1 MMLQSRFFW
10 KLYFTFAGLVLL
22 TAAGTGFL
30 VHQQSQASLHTDLE
44 LELLDL
50 AHALSP
56 FAEDIYLR
64 GLSAEQGDSPESGD
78 RWSHDFQERVVKIG
92 RDTRTRITL
101 VASDGEVVADSH
113 NDPATMENHGSRP
126 EIVDA
131 LTRPYGVSRR
141 FSETVHDDMLY
152 VALVLREG
160 DQILG
165 TVRVSIPLVEVAV
178 MLRQLRATIG
188 LAAALGM
195 LLAMGV
201 GLMVARRI
209 TLPVTQMAS
218 VAEALRSGA
227 YDQRV
232 ELLKADEFGTLG
244 ATLNRL
250 ADELAKRNSTLAEQ
264 RAQLGAM
271 VAGLHEGVIAVNDRD
286 HLIFSNDAA
295 NRLLGLSPDTATS
308 DRPLAELAATPGMT
322 KLMVEARSADSAAHR
337 EITVQRNGVE
347 FVLDARATPF
357 TANRERGIVVVL
369 YDVTNLRRFEK
380 LRTDFVANVSHE
392 LKTPL
397 TAIAGFVDTLS
408 RGALHDD
415 DNNLRFLNKIEQ
427 QVLRLDAMVSDLL
440 SLAQIE
446 ADEESFFLEPVE
458 WLPIVNAVIER
469 YRDSGAL
476 DECSLTLDSGNDE
489 ICASGQVEA
498 MMQVLDNLLNNAI
511 KYTPRGGTITVRVF
525 ARGDKA
531 VLEVED
537 AGIGIAAVD
546 QERIFER
553 FFCADKARSRA
564 SGGIGLGLSIVKH
577 LVQKLDGAVEVESE
591 LGRGSLF
598 RVVLSLDKDA
608 ATNVF

>member
-1 MMLQSRFFW
+1 
-10 KLYFTFAGLVLL
+10 
-22 TAAGTGFL
+22 
-30 VHQQSQASLHTDLE
+30 
-44 LELLDL
+44 
-50 AHALSP
+50 
-56 FAEDIYLR
+56 
-64 GLSAEQGDSPESGD
+64 
-78 RWSHDFQERVVKIG
+78 
-92 RDTRTRITL
+92 
-101 VASDGEVVADSH
+101 
-113 NDPATMENHGSRP
+113 
-126 EIVDA
+126 
-131 LTRPYGVSRR
+131 
-141 FSETVHDDMLY
+141 
-152 VALVLREG
+152 
-160 DQILG
+160 
-165 TVRVSIPLVEVAV
+165 
-178 MLRQLRATIG
+178 
-188 LAAALGM
+188 
-195 LLAMGV
+195 
-201 GLMVARRI
+201 
-209 TLPVTQMAS
+209 
-218 VAEALRSGA
+218 
-227 YDQRV
+227 
-232 ELLKADEFGTLG
+232 
-244 ATLNRL
+244 
-250 ADELAKRNSTLAEQ
+250 
-264 RAQLGAM
+264 
-271 VAGLHEGVIAVNDRD
+271 
-286 HLIFSNDAA
+286 
-295 NRLLGLSPDTATS
+295 
-308 DRPLAELAATPGMT
+308 
-322 KLMVEARSADSAAHR
+322 
-337 EITVQRNGVE
+337 
-347 FVLDARATPF
+347 
-357 TANRERGIVVVL
+357 
-369 YDVTNLRRFEK
+369 
-380 LRTDFVANVSHE
+380 VANVSHE

-415 DNNLRFLNKIEQ
+415 ENNLRFLNKIEQ

-489 ICASGQVEA
+489 ICAFGQVEA

-537 AGIGIAAVD
+537 AGIGIATVD

-577 LVQKLDGAVEVESE
+577 LVQKLGGAVEVESE